1 MTTLAIR
8 KKIHQY
14 IDTADDKIVKAIY
27 AMMKELGDEPISKK
41 RFTLEEYNESIE
53 KAEKEIAS
61 GKFLTHKEAL
71 KQIKK
76 W

>member
-1 MTTLAIR
+1 MTATAIR

-14 IDTADDKIVKAIY
+14 IDSADEQVVKAVY
-27 AMMKELGDEPISKK
+27 AMLKELDKAPADMK
-41 RFTLEEYNESIE
+41 RFSIEEYNESIE
-53 KAEKEIAS
+53 KAEREIAA

-71 KQIKK
+71 KQISK